1 MIINEGAKLEVT
13 CNNRRVTGTLVKIY
27 QNTDGSEDYMI
38 DIIDERNDEVLFLPI
53 NNIIRVIKEGIDI
66 TRIKKGSI
74 LEVKKS
80 QDSKSYTATVL
91 DVSYDNPNEYH
102 IRIKNNRT
110 EKIENIRLLDIIKII
125 SP

>member
-38 DIIDERNDEVLFLPI
+38 DIIDERNGEVLFLPI

-110 EKIENIRLLDIIKII
+110 EKIENIRLLDIIKLI